1 MKLFL
6 SSAVSIRM
14 KLSSLSM
21 CESLCEAEAETKR
34 AERVEAEGGVFAD
47 ESHTQTSQPSFK
59 NAAAAALNEASQ
71 ALYHTTNTLLSS
83 YRELHRHLT
92 STKTTR
98 MLPIV
103 FYNELII
110 SSLTK
115 WGRASLMKSVKKM
128 CKSVLFHPKIKRK
141 K

>member
-14 KLSSLSM
+14 KLSCLSM
-21 CESLCEAEAETKR
+21 CEFLCEAEAETKR

-83 YRELHRHLT
+83 YRELHKHLT

-98 MLPIV
+98 TLPIV
-103 FYNELII
+103 YTELIT

-115 WGRASLMKSVKKM
+115 WGCVSLMKSVKKM